1 MKKIFIITL
10 ILVIAASLLASSC
23 GEDADKTTRCN
34 PTTTCE
40 PTLDKTETVKTTT
53 CGSTT
58 TCETTIGENATDK
71 SASGETAEDA
81 SEVNEEKTSVPKIT
95 FLELGSTT
103 CIPCKKMKPV
113 LKSISEKYGEQIE
126 VEFIDLKEDRA
137 AAKKYKIR
145 MMPTQVFLNEKGE
158 EIHRHVGYYP
168 EEQIEEFLQ
177 IQGLIPASKK

>member
-1 MKKIFIITL
+1 MKKILLALMVMLF
-10 ILVIAASLLASSC
+10 VVSLLASG
-23 GEDADKTTRCN
+23 GEEATEAKTEKS
-34 PTTTCE
+34 TTC
-40 PTLDKTETVKTTT
+40 KTKI

-58 TCETTIGENATDK
+58 CENTSDK
-71 SASGETAEDA
+71 PASSESVAEA
-81 SEVNEEKTSVPKIT
+81 SEVNNENTSLPKIT

-113 LKSISEKYGEQIE
+113 LKSISEKYGDQIK

-158 EIHRHVGYYP
+158 EVHRHVGYYP

-177 IQGLIPASKK
+177 SQGLIPAGSK